1 MIFENLVEMIGLI
14 VDGIILFKI
23 VKKVFVY
30 LVKNG
35 GLVEEFVKKVGLV

>member
-1 MIFENLVEMIGLI
+1 MIGLI